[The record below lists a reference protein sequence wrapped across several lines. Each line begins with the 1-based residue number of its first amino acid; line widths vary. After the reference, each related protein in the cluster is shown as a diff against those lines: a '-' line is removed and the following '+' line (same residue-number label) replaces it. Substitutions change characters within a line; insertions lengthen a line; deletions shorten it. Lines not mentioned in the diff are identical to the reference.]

1 VHLDVELRGS
11 FMKTSIDRSRLHQ
24 SERLR
29 QQSKRKGRPPR
40 QNESLHVWGEW
51 ILVWQ
56 LSSLTIRSTDGATQA
71 AGISRQTETA
81 PPAVL
86 VPETMPMQS
95 SGRPQAPP
103 NRTLVAA
110 DSLTPPP
117 ERPATEADPKGKRR
131 EVEPVAGPSRTSEVV
146 FQHTQAELDTAS
158 TSILRHT
165 NGEQASLSRSV
176 DGSAPEA
183 GAAVR
188 NDSAIPIEAGSAS
201 IPENAETTTESL
213 PKKKRKRAS
222 AIETP
227 TEPASALS
235 QSSAPRRHETPI
247 NDVDHRIPQGSTPLR
262 QEIERSNEKRRQEQ
276 HRRAHGHGPSSRR
289 LSKRASSPDKVY
301 AYVNLPP
308 PRPVTAPVQ
317 ESTPEPPRRR
327 TPPRELTPAEREQSV
342 LAGSR
347 IVQDIAAQYRLRV
360 AALGKKY
367 GVGIK
372 EISAATN
379 EVKRRNGGKSAVDWG
394 MLEMVLQ
401 EQYGR

>member
-1 VHLDVELRGS
+1 V
-11 FMKTSIDRSRLHQ
+11 
-24 SERLR
+24 
-29 QQSKRKGRPPR
+29 
-40 QNESLHVWGEW
+40 
-51 ILVWQ
+51 
-56 LSSLTIRSTDGATQA
+56 
-71 AGISRQTETA
+71 A
-81 PPAVL
+81 PPSVL
-86 VPETMPMQS
+86 VPETVPS
-95 SGRPQAPP
+95 TELSGRPHAPP
-103 NRTLVAA
+103 NRALVAA
-110 DSLTPPP
+110 DSPTPPP
-117 ERPATEADPKGKRR
+117 ELPAAELDTKGKRR

-146 FQHTQAELDTAS
+146 FQHTQAELESTS
-158 TSILRHT
+158 TSILRST
-165 NGEQASLSRSV
+165 NANQETLATSADDLSPAV
-176 DGSAPEA
+176 
-183 GAAVR
+183 GAAVS
-188 NDSAIPIEAGSAS
+188 NDSAIPIEAGNAS
-201 IPENAETTTESL
+201 IPENAESLTQAL

-222 AIETP
+222 AMEIP
-227 TEPASALS
+227 TEPASVVS
-235 QSSAPRRHETPI
+235 QRTASRRYETPI
-247 NDVDHRIPQGSTPLR
+247 NDAEHRIPQGSTPLR
-262 QEIERSNEKRRQEQ
+262 QEIERSNEERRREQ
-276 HRRAHGHGPSSRR
+276 HRKAHGHGPSSRR

-308 PRPVTAPVQ
+308 PRPVIVPAQ

-360 AALGKKY
+360 AALGKKF

>member
-1 VHLDVELRGS
+1 VNPGLAA
-11 FMKTSIDRSRLHQ
+11 
-24 SERLR
+24 
-29 QQSKRKGRPPR
+29 
-40 QNESLHVWGEW
+40 
-51 ILVWQ
+51 
-56 LSSLTIRSTDGATQA
+56 SSLTVRSPDRA
-71 AGISRQTETA
+71 APAASTSRQTEA
-81 PPAVL
+81 PPPSVL
-86 VPETMPMQS
+86 VPETVPSAQP

-117 ERPATEADPKGKRR
+117 ERPATEVDPKGKRR
-131 EVEPVAGPSRTSEVV
+131 EVELVAGPSRTSEVV
-146 FQHTQAELDTAS
+146 FQHTQAELESAS
-158 TSILRHT
+158 TSILRST
-165 NGEQASLSRSV
+165 NANTVTVGTSANDLAPV
-176 DGSAPEA
+176 VGAPEKS
-183 GAAVR
+183 
-188 NDSAIPIEAGSAS
+188 DSARPIELGTAS
-201 IPENAETTTESL
+201 IPENAETTTQAL

-222 AIETP
+222 AIDIP
-227 TEPASALS
+227 AEPASTVS
-235 QSSAPRRHETPI
+235 RSSASRRYETPI
-247 NDVDHRIPQGSTPLR
+247 NDVETRVPQGSTPLR
-262 QEIERSNEKRRQEQ
+262 QEIERSNEKRRREQ
-276 HRRAHGHGPSSRR
+276 HRKAHGHGPSSRR
-289 LSKRASSPDKVY
+289 LSRRASSPDKVY

-308 PRPVTAPVQ
+308 PRPVIAPVQ

-360 AALGKKY
+360 AALGKKF

-379 EVKRRNGGKSAVDWG
+379 EVKRRNGGKTAVDWN

>member
-1 VHLDVELRGS
+1 LLPIG
-11 FMKTSIDRSRLHQ
+11 
-24 SERLR
+24 
-29 QQSKRKGRPPR
+29 
-40 QNESLHVWGEW
+40 
-51 ILVWQ
+51 
-56 LSSLTIRSTDGATQA
+56 LTTRSTDRAVPAATT
-71 AGISRQTETA
+71 SRQAEA
-81 PPAVL
+81 DPPSVL
-86 VPETMPMQS
+86 VPETVPSAQP
-95 SGRPQAPP
+95 SGHSHAPP
-103 NRTLVAA
+103 KRTLVAA

-146 FQHTQAELDTAS
+146 FQQTQAELESAS
-158 TSILRHT
+158 TSILRST
-165 NGEQASLSRSV
+165 NADQVTLGTSA
-176 DGSAPEA
+176 DDSAPA
-183 GAAVR
+183 VGAPVR
-188 NDSAIPIEAGSAS
+188 NDSAIPIEAGNVSV
-201 IPENAETTTESL
+201 PERSETTTQEL
-213 PKKKRKRAS
+213 PKKKRKRSS
-222 AIETP
+222 AIDIP
-227 TEPASALS
+227 TEPAPAVS
-235 QSSAPRRHETPI
+235 QSSASRRYETPI
-247 NDVDHRIPQGSTPLR
+247 NDVEHRIPPGSTPLR
-262 QEIERSNEKRRQEQ
+262 QEIERSNEKRRREQ
-276 HRRAHGHGPSSRR
+276 HRKAHGHGPSSRR

-308 PRPVTAPVQ
+308 PRPVIAPVL
-317 ESTPEPPRRR
+317 EPTPEPARRR

-360 AALGKKY
+360 AALGKKF